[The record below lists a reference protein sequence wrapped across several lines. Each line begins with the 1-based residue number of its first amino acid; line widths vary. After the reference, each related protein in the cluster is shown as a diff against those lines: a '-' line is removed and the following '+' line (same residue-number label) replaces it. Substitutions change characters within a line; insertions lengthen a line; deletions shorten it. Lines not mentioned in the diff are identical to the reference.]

1 MKRAVVLCAVAVVA
15 GCMAGTARFPEK
27 PAAVAHA
34 VPEGARIEMGV
45 GHFNRA
51 GKAFHYWDK
60 EKEIPVPC
68 SRCHGAEGVAQ
79 YVRDGTVTPKP
90 HVKNGFACTNCHAN
104 MLTYE
109 RHKVAKVTF
118 PSGVSVDSGNGDAN
132 LCMTGHQ
139 GIESPVSVNKQITGL
154 PADTPDPKLNFVHV
168 HYFPAGSMRY
178 GGEAKVGYEYPD
190 RSYAG
195 FFKHVP
201 GMDTCT
207 ACHEPHG
214 GHLKAEKCTTCHQGG
229 RPEGRA
235 KELEAQKAELYK
247 AIQTYAK
254 AVGGVAIAF
263 TPEAYPYWHADTNG
277 NGKIDPEELNP
288 KNKYPAYTPRLMQA
302 VYNYTFLLRDP
313 GAGYH
318 NGRYANQIAYD
329 SLESLAQSGKAGVS
343 LQGRPRP

>member
-1 MKRAVVLCAVAVVA
+1 MRRAVVLSAVAVVA
-15 GCMAGTARFPEK
+15 GCVAGTARSPEK
-27 PAAVAHA
+27 AAVAHA
-34 VPEGARIEMGV
+34 APEGARIEMGV

-51 GKAFHYWDK
+51 GKPFHYWDK

-68 SRCHGAEGVAQ
+68 ARCHGAEGVAQ

-90 HVKNGFACTNCHAN
+90 HVKNGFACTNCHAD

-118 PSGVSVDSGNGDAN
+118 PSGVTVDSGNSDAN
-132 LCMTGHQ
+132 LCMTCHQ
-139 GIESPVSVNKQITGL
+139 GIESPNTVNKQITGL
-154 PADTPDPKLNFVHV
+154 PLDRPDAKLNFVHV
-168 HYFPAGSMRY
+168 HYLPAGSMRY
-178 GGEAKVGYEYPD
+178 GTEAKVGYEYPGK
-190 RSYAG
+190 SYAG
-195 FFKHVP
+195 LFKHVP

-214 GHLKAEKCTTCHQGG
+214 GHLKAEKCATCHQGG
-229 RPEGRA
+229 RPEARA

-254 AVGGVAIAF
+254 NVGGVAIAF

-277 NGKIDPEELNP
+277 NGKIDPAELNP

-318 NGRYANQIAYD
+318 NGRYANQIAHD
-329 SLESLAQSGKAGVS
+329 TLESLAQSGKAGLS
-343 LQGRPRP
+343 LQGRQRP